1 MTIPPE
7 VRQRFYALRA
17 SAAALIVFAVMAFL
31 LRANKFWVESLGFL
45 AILVSIWLVRRSN
58 EYVRRARGQVSAKW
72 SPAERARQIGVLLW
86 TLAGASLVVCGV
98 FYVVMY
104 LDALHG
110 GKEGWPAYAFAGSA
124 VALAITTGAIAA
136 KLFR

>member
-17 SAAALIVFAVMAFL
+17 SAAALIVFAVVAFL
-31 LRANKFWVESLGFL
+31 LRPNEFWVESLGFL
-45 AILVSIWLVRRSN
+45 AILVSVWLVRRSN
-58 EYVRRARGQVSAKW
+58 EYVRRARGQVSVKW
-72 SPAERARQIGVLLW
+72 SPTERAKQIGPLSWAL
-86 TLAGASLVVCGV
+86 TGASLVACGI

-110 GKEGWPAYAFAGSA
+110 GKEGWPAYAFGGAA
-124 VALAITTGAIAA
+124 VALALTTGTIAA